1 MAKKKTLKDLLGT
14 SGERVKVDLDIAQDQ
29 YRGQISPSVGNIRLP
44 DVRGQKPT
52 NTENL
57 IKALSGL
64 NKNLS
69 NVIPAAQTQA
79 TTQLT
84 NLKSDLEGMSAEQK
98 KEKLAEIQKEK
109 SKKEQQ
115 INAFFRKDE
124 SLSGLNPFAVIGA
137 KKLIGGS
144 LSADYLKSLE
154 GLPLEFQKDM
164 VTTASDTA
172 GTIPTQE
179 SIDNKIEEKLQTFYT
194 ENNITD
200 PLIQQG
206 LRKNSSTAIDRISS
220 GLLEDLKLFHK
231 DEILTKNFSKSLVTA
246 LSDNKYTSTNIA
258 GAIESVTES
267 FSDVDTLLPSEIE
280 KAVISSVNL
289 TLLEDAEIV
298 LHNMELLGDITIGT
312 TKFRDMESYSELIS
326 TLQAKEDKHEELV
339 AEEKMD
345 MVRGIISTEFHL
357 LKGIDGG
364 EAMPLDQVYQNLILG
379 EVSNEGKFIGSNFNS
394 LIELRSNI
402 DTAVFNLL
410 EKGKIDKNQYFLAME
425 DNESLFKSAESTIIN
440 GGVLMENQVGI
451 EYDEDFVK
459 NHLGNLVDELPDIL
473 RNSNLDMSNL
483 SPTGQTLE
491 GLIYD
496 TKVGTNFKEVLNP
509 AIASEVKELNISYE
523 NAYNS
528 IFQQAYRIS
537 GDMDAKLNFTNTKLD
552 ELAKKYKEQVKGI
565 VVREHFP
572 NVDTVEL
579 GNIQDNPS
587 YISAAIN
594 PNELAKEDNFIINTG
609 INLKGNLSILN
620 SNNVGNMY
628 LNNESLLPI
637 SEGITEYFDFL
648 SQQDRDVDFLNSS
661 THTQIMKKFGQ
672 ENIAAKQLLA
682 QAMQYS
688 NNHDLSNEPKPTYYN
703 RSEKVQNLL
712 TLTGIN
718 FGDAARIA
726 QNGSN
731 NEYYL
736 PTGEY
741 LDERYINDIGNGDI
755 PIFGMFNDD
764 EINFY
769 LDKDNVTYDD
779 ASDNIKMIMDM
790 YNIPKEITDAFI
802 KLQAQKV
809 SQFNM
814 MGINSGN
821 SMFTELVGPVTKDR
835 IEQAKADAIN
845 RDVGGDSIQFGGI
858 GELGR
863 VVANPFVKLFKGI
876 NEALTFEGAISLPTD
891 FQYNTGENINE

>member
-1 MAKKKTLKDLLGT
+1 
-14 SGERVKVDLDIAQDQ
+14 
-29 YRGQISPSVGNIRLP
+29 
-44 DVRGQKPT
+44 QKPT

-339 AEEKMD
+339 A
-345 MVRGIISTEFHL
+345 
-357 LKGIDGG
+357 
-364 EAMPLDQVYQNLILG
+364 
-379 EVSNEGKFIGSNFNS
+379 
-394 LIELRSNI
+394 
-402 DTAVFNLL
+402 
-410 EKGKIDKNQYFLAME
+410 
-425 DNESLFKSAESTIIN
+425 
-440 GGVLMENQVGI
+440 
-451 EYDEDFVK
+451 
-459 NHLGNLVDELPDIL
+459 
-473 RNSNLDMSNL
+473 
-483 SPTGQTLE
+483 
-491 GLIYD
+491 
-496 TKVGTNFKEVLNP
+496 
-509 AIASEVKELNISYE
+509 
-523 NAYNS
+523 
-528 IFQQAYRIS
+528 
-537 GDMDAKLNFTNTKLD
+537 
-552 ELAKKYKEQVKGI
+552 
-565 VVREHFP
+565 
-572 NVDTVEL
+572 
-579 GNIQDNPS
+579 
-587 YISAAIN
+587 
-594 PNELAKEDNFIINTG
+594 
-609 INLKGNLSILN
+609 
-620 SNNVGNMY
+620 
-628 LNNESLLPI
+628 
-637 SEGITEYFDFL
+637 
-648 SQQDRDVDFLNSS
+648 
-661 THTQIMKKFGQ
+661 
-672 ENIAAKQLLA
+672 
-682 QAMQYS
+682 
-688 NNHDLSNEPKPTYYN
+688 
-703 RSEKVQNLL
+703 
-712 TLTGIN
+712 
-718 FGDAARIA
+718 
-726 QNGSN
+726 
-731 NEYYL
+731 
-736 PTGEY
+736 
-741 LDERYINDIGNGDI
+741 
-755 PIFGMFNDD
+755 
-764 EINFY
+764 
-769 LDKDNVTYDD
+769 
-779 ASDNIKMIMDM
+779 
-790 YNIPKEITDAFI
+790 
-802 KLQAQKV
+802 
-809 SQFNM
+809 
-814 MGINSGN
+814 
-821 SMFTELVGPVTKDR
+821 
-835 IEQAKADAIN
+835 
-845 RDVGGDSIQFGGI
+845 
-858 GELGR
+858 
-863 VVANPFVKLFKGI
+863 
-876 NEALTFEGAISLPTD
+876 
-891 FQYNTGENINE
+891 